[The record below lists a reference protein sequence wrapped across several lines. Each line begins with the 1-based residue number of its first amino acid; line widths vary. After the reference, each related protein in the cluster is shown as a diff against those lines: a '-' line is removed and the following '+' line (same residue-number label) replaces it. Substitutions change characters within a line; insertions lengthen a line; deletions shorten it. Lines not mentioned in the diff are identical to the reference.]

1 MARESSGKR
10 IKRVL
15 RGRYYDYSLLA
26 VVIILTCFGLVMLYS
41 ASSYEATGTFGND
54 MHYLI
59 RQAAFSLIGLVFA
72 IFVSTFDYHWY
83 LRFAPALYAVSIIL
97 MAAVKYTPLGIT
109 INGARRWL
117 GVPNTTYTFQ
127 PSEIAKIATILMVV
141 YLMRRF
147 GRDFKS
153 PAGMTILFGSGA
165 LAAFSAYYFTENLST
180 AFIIIGICVGMLF
193 VSHPKTAI
201 FVVIFVL
208 IVALV
213 IGGLY
218 FLVKNVETSESF
230 RVTRVLTWI
239 DPEKYSE
246 LGGWQVLQ
254 GLYAI
259 GSGGFFGKGLGNST
273 QKLDIIPESG
283 NDMIFSII
291 CEELGLFGA
300 IMILLLFAYLLY
312 RLAVI
317 AQNAPDK
324 QGSLIATGIFIHIAL
339 QVILNVC
346 VVLNVIPTTGIT
358 LPLISYGGTSV
369 LFLMTEIGIALG
381 ISGRIGIPEE
391 EPEEIT
397 ERRPAR
403 RRERRRERQPQR
415 RPRARTETVP
425 ARERTR
431 RSREGVNTVNR
442 RRQVPNRRKV

>member
-1 MARESSGKR
+1 MEREYSERRMNIALK
-10 IKRVL
+10 
-15 RGRYYDYSLLA
+15 GRYYDYSLLA

-41 ASSYEATGTFGND
+41 ASSYEATSTFGND

-72 IFVSTFDYHWY
+72 IFVSTIDYHVY
-83 LRFAPALYAVSIIL
+83 LRFAPALYAVSILL
-97 MAAVKYTPLGIT
+97 MAAVKYTPLGLT

-117 GVPNTTYTFQ
+117 GIPNTSYSFQ
-127 PSEIAKIATILMVV
+127 PSEIAKIATILLIV
-141 YLMRRF
+141 YLMKRL

-153 PAGMTILFGSGA
+153 LTGMTLLIGSGA

-180 AFIIIGICVGMLF
+180 AMIIMGICIGMIF
-193 VSHPKTAI
+193 VSHPKTAL
-201 FVVIFVL
+201 FVVLFILAAVL
-208 IVALV
+208 IALAIV
-213 IGGLY
+213 
-218 FLVKNVETSESF
+218 FLIRNIETSDSF
-230 RVTRVLTWI
+230 RVKRILTWI

-300 IMILLLFAYLLY
+300 ILVLLLFAYLLY
-312 RLAVI
+312 RLSVI
-317 AQNAPDK
+317 AQNASDK
-324 QGSLIATGIFIHIAL
+324 YGSLIATGIFIHIAL

-381 ISGRIGIPEE
+381 ISGRIGID
-391 EPEEIT
+391 
-397 ERRPAR
+397 ER
-403 RRERRRERQPQR
+403 EKMPQS
-415 RPRARTETVP
+415 RART
-425 ARERTR
+425 RTR
-431 RSREGVNTVNR
+431 A
-442 RRQVPNRRKV
+442 NRRK

>member
-1 MARESSGKR
+1 MAKESSSKR

-15 RGRYYDYSLLA
+15 RGQYYDYSLLA

-59 RQAAFSLIGLVFA
+59 RQAGFSLIGLVFA
-72 IFVSTFDYHWY
+72 IFVSTFNYHWY
-83 LRFAPALYAVSIIL
+83 LRFAPALYAISIIL

-127 PSEIAKIATILMVV
+127 PSEIAKIATVLMIV
-141 YLMRRF
+141 YLMKRL
-147 GRDFKS
+147 GRDFRTFT
-153 PAGMTILFGSGA
+153 GMTLLLGSGA
-165 LAAFSAYYFTENLST
+165 LAAFSAYYFTDNLST
-180 AFIIIGICVGMLF
+180 AVIILGICVGMIF
-193 VSHPKTAI
+193 VSHPKTAL
-201 FVVIFVL
+201 FVVIFIL
-208 IVALV
+208 IAIAIAL
-213 IGGLY
+213 GLS
-218 FLVKNVETSESF
+218 FLIHNIESSDSF

-239 DPEKYSE
+239 NPEKYSE

-300 IMILLLFAYLLY
+300 ILVLLLFAYLLY
-312 RLAVI
+312 RLAAI

-381 ISGRIGIPEE
+381 ISGRIGIVEEAEPE
-391 EPEEIT
+391 EPE
-397 ERRPAR
+397 RRTRTAPAVR
-403 RRERRRERQPQR
+403 R
-415 RPRARTETVP
+415 RPRPERRVR
-425 ARERTR
+425 AREAEPVRRASSRNRNSPGRNTR
-431 RSREGVNTVNR
+431 KTTAA
-442 RRQVPNRRKV
+442 RRKY